1 MQGRRRPGLRCRLRP
16 FFVGAVLHPGALRPA
31 RLDARLRCGYPRG
44 TLPTEPSFV
53 LRLSRMALRLVDIYH
68 PDTDEALKVPDDP
81 YDVLGHWTYAI
92 DDGQRVDRVLLEVED
107 TEPFLDWV
115 DDTVITEY
123 RVVLQSVE
131 ATLPRPEVDEEDD
144 DEGEEEKGDENDAS
158 VARVGRA
165 ELYEY
170 ARDATDVSSYY
181 YSLIALSVIVAA
193 GGMLRNQTAVVIG
206 AMVIA
211 PLVGPNLALALGTT
225 LGDLDLLKRS
235 VWANVTGLGLALGGS
250 LGLGTV
256 MAVDPTTGELAGRT
270 VIGIADIALAGA
282 AGAAGALA
290 VTRGGATG
298 LVGVMVAVAL
308 LPPAVAT
315 GLLFGAGQPSPA
327 LRAGLLTVTN
337 VVSLNLAAV
346 CTFLLLGVRPRDW
359 RDVEQARTSTRIALA
374 LWGSALVVL
383 ALLLWQFA

>member
-1 MQGRRRPGLRCRLRP
+1 
-16 FFVGAVLHPGALRPA
+16 
-31 RLDARLRCGYPRG
+31 
-44 TLPTEPSFV
+44 
-53 LRLSRMALRLVDIYH
+53 MALRLVDIYH
-68 PDTDEALKVPDDP
+68 PDTDEALEVPDDA

-92 DDGQRVDRVLLEVED
+92 DDDQRVDRVLLEVEE
-107 TEPFLDWV
+107 TESFLDWV
-115 DDTVITEY
+115 DDTVVTEY

-131 ATLPRPEVDEEDD
+131 ATLPRPEVEAEEDD
-144 DEGEEEKGDENDAS
+144 GEAEDDNDVS

-359 RDVEQARTSTRIALA
+359 RDVEQARTSTCIALA

>member
-1 MQGRRRPGLRCRLRP
+1 
-16 FFVGAVLHPGALRPA
+16 
-31 RLDARLRCGYPRG
+31 
-44 TLPTEPSFV
+44 
-53 LRLSRMALRLVDIYH
+53 MALRLVDIYH
-68 PDTDEALKVPDDP
+68 PDTDEALEVPDDA

-92 DDGQRVDRVLLEVED
+92 DDDQRVDRVLLEVEE
-107 TEPFLDWV
+107 TESFLDWV
-115 DDTVITEY
+115 DDTVVTEY

-131 ATLPRPEVDEEDD
+131 ATLPRPEVEAEEDD
-144 DEGEEEKGDENDAS
+144 GEAEDDNDVS

-181 YSLIALSVIVAA
+181 YSLIALSVVVAA
-193 GGMLRNQTAVVIG
+193 GGMLRDQTAVVIG

-211 PLVGPNLALALGTT
+211 PLIGPNLALALGTT
-225 LGDLDLLKRS
+225 LGDPDLLGRS
-235 VWANVTGLGLALGGS
+235 AWANLTGVGLALGGS
-250 LGLGTV
+250 LGLGAAMT
-256 MAVDPTTGELAGRT
+256 VDPTTGELAVRT
-270 VIGIADIALAGA
+270 VIGLPDIALAAA

-308 LPPAVAT
+308 LPPVVAT
-315 GLLFGAGQPSPA
+315 GLLFGAGHPGAA

-359 RDVEQARTSTRIALA
+359 RDVAQARASTRIALA
-374 LWGSALVVL
+374 LWGSALIVL
-383 ALLLWQFA
+383 ALLLWRFA